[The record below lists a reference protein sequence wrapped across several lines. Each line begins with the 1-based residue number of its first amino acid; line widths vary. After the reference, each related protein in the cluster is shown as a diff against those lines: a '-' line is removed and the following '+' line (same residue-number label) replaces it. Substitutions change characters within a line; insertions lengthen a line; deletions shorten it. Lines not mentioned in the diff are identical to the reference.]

1 MQLNTEERERL
12 IQQITRFVSNN
23 DLLEKL
29 NAKLNEFNPFEV
41 LKVTHHEIR
50 HSNVLSWLLH
60 PKESHF
66 MGDYFLKKIISEVLC
81 GDVVRKNHSLQITDI
96 LVNDFH
102 DAEVFREWRNIDL
115 VIISKKNSFVLFIE
129 NKVHAGLASHQ
140 LEKYLE
146 TIKQTFPTM
155 KHIVPVFLTLN
166 SDEAPHD
173 EYYSLSHSQIL
184 NILKLALEMYKDRMS
199 NKIYD
204 FIYYYI
210 RTLEDLTMQ
219 DEQLIALCS
228 EIYKQHK
235 EAIDA
240 IVKYGMV
247 LNSSLHQ
254 AVEKLK
260 ENNNLDIIDSTQDN
274 RFFKNDKELWFI
286 PTFLAKSLPS
296 LIRKWRSPFP
306 VAYFFVRE
314 EKKLRLIL
322 EVGPIQDGQIRLQL
336 LNEIVKHN
344 SQLFSAKSSALTNV
358 NGTFTRI
365 RHLSIG
371 ITDWNDIDYLSE
383 RINDFLVNDFKYDEV
398 NKVLMD
404 ILQNYDS
411 SKIGQQI

>member
-1 MQLNTEERERL
+1 
-12 IQQITRFVSNN
+12 
-23 DLLEKL
+23 
-29 NAKLNEFNPFEV
+29 
-41 LKVTHHEIR
+41 
-50 HSNVLSWLLH
+50 
-60 PKESHF
+60 
-66 MGDYFLKKIISEVLC
+66 
-81 GDVVRKNHSLQITDI
+81 
-96 LVNDFH
+96 
-102 DAEVFREWRNIDL
+102 
-115 VIISKKNSFVLFIE
+115 
-129 NKVHAGLASHQ
+129 
-140 LEKYLE
+140 
-146 TIKQTFPTM
+146 
-155 KHIVPVFLTLN
+155 
-166 SDEAPHD
+166 
-173 EYYSLSHSQIL
+173 
-184 NILKLALEMYKDRMS
+184 
-199 NKIYD
+199 
-204 FIYYYI
+204 
-210 RTLEDLTMQ
+210 
-219 DEQLIALCS
+219 
-228 EIYKQHK
+228 
-235 EAIDA
+235 
-240 IVKYGMV
+240 MV

-286 PTFLAKSLPS
+286 PTFLAKNLPS
-296 LIRKWRSPFP
+296 LIRKWKSPFP

-365 RHLSIG
+365 RHLSID